1 MGDIIVTVQLLY
13 YTLKAG
19 LSGSLRRCRFLHF
32 HISFIFFFM
41 LLPYPNSSIKLE
53 TEKWGQQ
60 LIYLCL
66 KIGKS
71 APNLL

>member
-19 LSGSLRRCRFLHF
+19 LSGSLRRCRFCT
-32 HISFIFFFM
+32 SMSPSSFFFM
-41 LLPYPNSSIKLE
+41 SLPYPNSSIRLE
-53 TEKWGQQ
+53 TEKRGQQ

-66 KIGKS
+66 KIEKS